1 MKKADYQMIG
11 YILTALGIFLLVG
24 AVFAFSYPERHED
37 ITYPYSSNSPHI
49 YDTYPYRDSFWTLLI
64 VGTVLLVVGLGVIWR
79 VKQETKT
86 GKP

>member
-11 YILTALGIFLLVG
+11 YILTALGICLLIG
-24 AVFAFSYPERHED
+24 AVFAFSYSQTASEFYGSTTWGDFPV
-37 ITYPYSSNSPHI
+37 
-49 YDTYPYRDSFWTLLI
+49 YPYRGSFWALLI
-64 VGTVLLVVGLGVIWR
+64 VGIVLLVVGLGVIWR